1 MCVIQFWST
10 GETGIRMGECRNEH
24 CNGPV
29 EVENSQYD
37 PNPTQDDQ
45 PMLMEKHDNDG
56 KQDAE
61 NHRNV

>member
-1 MCVIQFWST
+1 
-10 GETGIRMGECRNEH
+10 MGECRNEH